1 MDFFFVNYGNA
12 YMCYHICLSHSIPKL
27 AILYMLYMV
36 VAYLLLLIQWERS
49 LARLPVLRMVV
60 VGWKVQPQIGQVGQL
75 ASADLGVSYM
85 YTDEKTVQR

>member
-1 MDFFFVNYGNA
+1 MHTRYN
-12 YMCYHICLSHSIPKL
+12 ICLSHSIPKL
-27 AILYMLYMV
+27 AILYTHNMV

-49 LARLPVLRMVV
+49 LARLPVLPRMVV
-60 VGWKVQPQIGQVGQL
+60 VGWKVQPQVGQVGQL

>member
-1 MDFFFVNYGNA
+1 
-12 YMCYHICLSHSIPKL
+12 MCYHICLSHSIPKL
-27 AILYMLYMV
+27 AILYMHYMV

-49 LARLPVLRMVV
+49 LARLPVLLRMVV
-60 VGWKVQPQIGQVGQL
+60 VGWKVQPQVGQVGQVGQL